1 LDFGLTVAQ
10 AVTRRPVEVVSFT
23 NCAKAEFMVRM
34 QRREFITLLGG
45 VAVAWPPA
53 VQAQQPFRIGLL
65 NTGAS
70 TFFIAPFMGKLEE
83 LGYLEGKNV
92 VIERKFAEGNR
103 ERLKEFAADLVRQHV
118 DVIVTIGTPAAFA
131 AKQAT
136 STIPIVLG
144 AISDPVGVGLVTSLA
159 RPGGNATGNSLMA
172 PELSAKRLEI
182 LRTLAPGISRFAILW
197 DSSNPGMAERV
208 RETEIAADRSHVLL
222 HIVGPRTLD
231 ELEAAFAELLDQRP
245 EALLVT
251 TEAFT
256 RQHLA
261 RILDFAN
268 RNKIPAMFEESSY
281 VEAGG
286 LMSYGPNYEEVFRTA
301 AVFVGKILKGAKPA
315 DLPIEQPT
323 KFQLVINLKTAKA
336 LAIEIPPTLLAMADR
351 VIE

>member
-1 LDFGLTVAQ
+1 M
-10 AVTRRPVEVVSFT
+10 
-23 NCAKAEFMVRM
+23 K
-34 QRREFITLLGG
+34 RREFMTLLVGG
-45 VAVAWPPA
+45 LAVAWPI
-53 VQAQQPFRIGLL
+53 VTRAQQRFTIGLL

-83 LGYLEGKNV
+83 LGYYEGKNIV
-92 VIERKFAEGNR
+92 VERKFAEGDR
-103 ERLKEFAADLVRQHV
+103 QRLNEFAADLVRQHV
-118 DVIVTIGTPAAFA
+118 DVIVTIGTPAGFA

-144 AISDPVGVGLVTSLA
+144 AISDPVGVGLVASLA
-159 RPGGNATGNSLMA
+159 RPGGNTTGNSLMA

-182 LRTLAPGISRFAILW
+182 LRTLDPRIVRFAILW
-197 DSSNPGMAERV
+197 DSSNPGMAARV
-208 RETEIAADRSHVLL
+208 RETEIAADQSHVLL
-222 HIVGPRTLD
+222 HTVGPRNLD
-231 ELEAAFAELLDQRP
+231 ELEAAFAELLNQRP
-245 EALLVT
+245 DALLVT

-268 RNKIPAMFEESSY
+268 QNKIPAMFEDSSY

-286 LMSYGPNYEEVFRTA
+286 LMSYGPDYEEVFRTA
-301 AVFVGKILKGAKPA
+301 AVLVSKILKGAKPA

-336 LAIEIPPTLLAMADR
+336 IGIEIRPALLAMADR

>member
-1 LDFGLTVAQ
+1 MGHL
-10 AVTRRPVEVVSFT
+10 
-23 NCAKAEFMVRM
+23 
-34 QRREFITLLGG
+34 QRRQCIALLG
-45 VAVAWPPA
+45 VIAAVWPLA
-53 VQAQQPFRIGLL
+53 ASAQQSFRIGLL
-65 NTGAS
+65 NSGAS
-70 TFFIAPFMGKLEE
+70 TFFIDPFVGKLQE
-83 LGYLEGKNV
+83 LGYREGRNI

-103 ERLKEFAADLVRQHV
+103 ERLKEFAAELVRQHV
-118 DVIVTIGTPAAFA
+118 DVIVTIGTPAGFA

-136 STIPIVLG
+136 GTIPIVFG

-182 LRTLAPGISRFAILW
+182 LRTLKPGISRFAILW

-222 HIVGPRTLD
+222 HTVGPRTPA
-231 ELEAAFAELLDQRP
+231 ELEAAFTELLDRRP
-245 EALLVT
+245 DALLVT

-261 RILDFAN
+261 RILDFAGQN
-268 RNKIPAMFEESSY
+268 RIPAMFEDSSF

-286 LMSYGPNYEEVFRTA
+286 LMSYGPDYQEVFRTA
-301 AVFVGKILKGAKPA
+301 AVLVSKILKGAKPA

-323 KFQLVINLKTAKA
+323 TFQLVINLKTAKA
-336 LAIEIPPTLLAMADR
+336 LGIDIPPNLLAMADR

>member
-1 LDFGLTVAQ
+1 M
-10 AVTRRPVEVVSFT
+10 RR
-23 NCAKAEFMVRM
+23 RD
-34 QRREFITLLGG
+34 FITLVGG
-45 VAVAWPPA
+45 AVVVWPFA
-53 VQAQQPFRIGLL
+53 ARAQQPFRIGLL
-65 NTGAS
+65 NTGTG
-70 TFFIAPFMGKLEE
+70 TFFIPPFMRKLEE
-83 LGYLEGKNV
+83 LGYLEGKNILV
-92 VIERKFAEGNR
+92 ERKFAEGSS
-103 ERLKEFAADLVRQHV
+103 ERLKEFAAELVRQHV
-118 DVIVTIGTPAAFA
+118 DVIVTIGTPAGFA

-136 STIPIVLG
+136 STIPIVFG
-144 AISDPVGVGLVTSLA
+144 AISDPVGLGLVTSLA
-159 RPGGNATGNSLMA
+159 RPGTNATGNSLMA

-208 RETEIAADRSHVLL
+208 RETEIAADLSHVQL
-222 HIVGPRTLD
+222 HTVGPRNLD
-231 ELEAAFAELLDQRP
+231 ELEAAFAELLNERP
-245 EALLVT
+245 DALLVT

-268 RNKIPAMFEESSY
+268 RNKIPAMFEDSSY

-301 AVFVGKILKGAKPA
+301 AVFVDKILKGAKPA
-315 DLPIEQPT
+315 DLPIEQPI

-336 LAIEIPPTLLAMADR
+336 LALEIPPTLLARADQ